1 MAQYAESFLTVRPKD
16 GFDIVQDHMKA
27 GRTIDEEFAQYFKE
41 RAFIEDQYAKN
52 LVKASK
58 KLFAMDKG
66 SLGNFAPIWDLL
78 FNEFTEISTA
88 HAILSFKIAE
98 EIEKP
103 LRTPPSSE
111 HSKVKSAEATFH
123 RLVKDYD
130 ENSKKSKEKGT
141 LFKRGNKDNSKRGLE
156 NAASMWYKDGPA
168 FLENH
173 QHLEEARLIRLKSL
187 VEKFEQIQTDQML
200 KRMEIANITMSAA
213 TAYDIS
219 NEIDHFCQTRGKNLQ
234 KALGASGNEVRRPS
248 YDDRQGSGSIQT
260 TSTTASSP
268 GESQKAGQRT
278 SKLKST
284 FSLRRKTRNGSALR
298 IPDANSFGAIDEE
311 PNTNGATTQRPPST
325 RSKGS
330 YLPHNGS
337 DRNLASPPPATASIH
352 SQEPQSLQSSSQ
364 SPQTSSHQ
372 QTIQAPSLDAEGYS
386 IPPPDRS
393 EFSTALHDNNSG
405 FDADS
410 SHDSQRFKIDIH
422 EDTVDKGNKQ
432 ENDATLTRVASLLR
446 DKTPSVSRRPRGR
459 RENIRSMQI
468 ESGSQIFKN
477 EERSTASV
485 SAAATGGVESNISST
500 ATTPTNPFHQNSFEV
515 STPTSTSSVSHS
527 PTMSHEI
534 PNQLRPI
541 PETAAQPQ
549 IHASIVELTE
559 RDPQAGTDGPIR
571 LQGQIKLVYNGPSS
585 SNVPLLL
592 RLSQPAGQNISLTA
606 NPQFVERWND
616 EPDIYALKVEAF
628 DGHRRQPVLCFKY
641 QLEMNATTADTPSLP
656 IQLKPAWKCT
666 DDTTY
671 LIVNYQTN
679 PTKFIP
685 EKSQVAICVKYD
697 PVLVNNVQ
705 STPQGAWD
713 TSKKQLTWMTDAI
726 AQSSQSSRLLAK
738 FNTAEKGSS
747 VPIILKYYCKDA
759 LMSNMSIEAVPASG
773 STLQIKQ
780 VQTVVRSD
788 KIAFV

>member
-1 MAQYAESFLTVRPKD
+1 
-16 GFDIVQDHMKA
+16 
-27 GRTIDEEFAQYFKE
+27 
-41 RAFIEDQYAKN
+41 
-52 LVKASK
+52 
-58 KLFAMDKG
+58 MDKG

-88 HAILSFKIAE
+88 HSMLSFKIAE

-111 HSKVKSAEATFH
+111 YTKVKSAEATFH
-123 RLVKDYD
+123 RVVKDY
-130 ENSKKSKEKGT
+130 EEYSKKSKEKGT

-213 TAYDIS
+213 TAYDVS
-219 NEIDHFCQTRGKNLQ
+219 GEIDRFCQTRGKNLQ
-234 KALGASGNEVRRPS
+234 KASASNNNNNNNDIKSRRLS
-248 YDDRQGSGSIQT
+248 YDDRQGNGSIRT

-268 GESQKAGQRT
+268 GESPRTGGQKT

-298 IPDANSFGAIDEE
+298 IPDANGFGTIDEE
-311 PNTNGATTQRPPST
+311 ELSAKVTSVQRPASS

-330 YLPHNGS
+330 YIQQTES
-337 DRNLASPPPATASIH
+337 ERNVPFSSSLAPASTH
-352 SQEPQSLQSSSQ
+352 SQEQQQPPLQAVQ
-364 SPQTSSHQ
+364 PPTV
-372 QTIQAPSLDAEGYS
+372 DAEGYS
-386 IPPPDRS
+386 VPPPDHS
-393 EFSTALHDNNSG
+393 EFSAAVMNDNNSG
-405 FDADS
+405 FDGNS
-410 SHDSQRFKIDIH
+410 THDSQRFKIDIH
-422 EDTVDKGNKQ
+422 EDTVDKGDKK

-477 EERSTASV
+477 EE
-485 SAAATGGVESNISST
+485 GSNVSST
-500 ATTPTNPFHQNSFEV
+500 ATTPTNPFHSFET
-515 STPTSTSSVSHS
+515 STPTSSSSVVSHS
-527 PTMSHEI
+527 PAMSHEI
-534 PNQLRPI
+534 PNHLRSI
-541 PETAAQPQ
+541 PETQQPQ
-549 IHASIVELTE
+549 VHASIVELTE
-559 RDPQAGTDGPIR
+559 RDPQAGKDGPIR
-571 LQGQIKLVYNGPSS
+571 IHGQIKLVYNGPSS
-585 SNVPLLL
+585 STIPLLL
-592 RLSQPAGQNISLTA
+592 KLGHLGGADENISFTA
-606 NPQFVERWND
+606 NPQFVEPWNN
-616 EPDIYALKVEAF
+616 EPDVYALKVKAF
-628 DGHRRQPVLCFKY
+628 DERRRQPVPCFKY
-641 QLEMNATTADTPSLP
+641 QLYVKSDTSLP

-671 LIVNYQTN
+671 VILNYVTN
-679 PTKFIP
+679 SQKFVP
-685 EKSQVAICVKYD
+685 EKSQVAICIKYD
-697 PVLVNNVQ
+697 QVPVNNVQ
-705 STPQGAWD
+705 STPQGSWD

-738 FNTAEKGSS
+738 FSTSGKGSPAP
-747 VPIILKYYCKDA
+747 VILKYYCKDI

-773 STLQIKQ
+773 STLAVKQ

-788 KIAFV
+788 KIAF